1 MVHYLRGVLWGCWLL
16 DCGVLGGSEKDVV
29 FGVYW
34 GCLWDFAPLWCC
46 MELSGCL
53 LVFYFVFSGCEVCL
67 FKWLIM
73 SVSKLLVILW
83 WGIVVE

>member
-1 MVHYLRGVLWGCWLL
+1 MGVLVVGLWGVGSFGEKG
-16 DCGVLGGSEKDVV
+16 CG

-34 GCLWDFAPLWCC
+34 SYLWEFAPLWYCLG
-46 MELSGCL
+46 LSGCV
-53 LVFYFVFSGCEVCL
+53 LVFYFVLSECVVCL

>member
-1 MVHYLRGVLWGCWLL
+1 MGVVVVGLWS
-16 DCGVLGGSEKDVV
+16 VGSFVGEEAV

-34 GCLWDFAPLWCC
+34 SCLWDFAPLWCC
-46 MELSGCL
+46 VELSSCL
-53 LVFYFVFSGCEVCL
+53 LVFYFVFGGCEVCL

-83 WGIVVE
+83 WGIVEE

>member
-1 MVHYLRGVLWGCWLL
+1 MGVVVVGLWSVGSF
-16 DCGVLGGSEKDVV
+16 GGKEAV

-34 GCLWDFAPLWCC
+34 GYLWEFAPLWYCL
-46 MELSGCL
+46 ELSSCV
-53 LVFYFVFSGCEVCL
+53 LVFYFVLSGCVVCL

>member
-1 MVHYLRGVLWGCWLL
+1 MGVVVVGLWGV
-16 DCGVLGGSEKDVV
+16 GSFGGKGCS

-46 MELSGCL
+46 VELNGCL
-53 LVFYFVFSGCEVCL
+53 LVFYFVFSGCEGCL

-73 SVSKLLVILW
+73 SVSKLLVIL
-83 WGIVVE
+83 

>member
-1 MVHYLRGVLWGCWLL
+1 MGVVVVGLWSVGCFGEKG
-16 DCGVLGGSEKDVV
+16 CG
-29 FGVYW
+29 FGVCW

-46 MELSGCL
+46 MELRGCL
-53 LVFYFVFSGCEVCL
+53 LVFYFVFGGCEVCS

>member
-1 MVHYLRGVLWGCWLL
+1 MGVVVVGLWGVGSFGEKG
-16 DCGVLGGSEKDVV
+16 CG

-34 GCLWDFAPLWCC
+34 GYLWEFAPLWCC
-46 MELSGCL
+46 VELSSCV
-53 LVFYFVFSGCEVCL
+53 LVFYFVLSGCVVCL

>member
-1 MVHYLRGVLWGCWLL
+1 MWFTILEVFCGGVGCLIVE
-16 DCGVLGGSEKDVV
+16 CFGGKEAV

-34 GCLWDFAPLWCC
+34 GCLWDFAPLWYCV
-46 MELSGCL
+46 ELSCCL
-53 LVFYFVFSGCEVCL
+53 LVFYFVFGGCEVCL

>member
-1 MVHYLRGVLWGCWLL
+1 MGVVVVGLWG
-16 DCGVLGGSEKDVV
+16 VGSFGEKGCS

-34 GCLWDFAPLWCC
+34 GCLWEFAPLWCC
-46 MELSGCL
+46 LELSSCV
-53 LVFYFVFSGCEVCL
+53 LVFYFVLSGCVVCL